1 MGESQVP
8 LGCETPGPGSP
19 AYSSLDVASSVLC
32 KAGVARGL
40 TADIILL
47 NVLCVELGAVFRH
60 KPGLQKILATATF
73 IPGII
78 FYAKGSLSRVPLHP
92 QRAGGKI
99 KER

>member
-8 LGCETPGPGSP
+8 LGCETLGPESP
-19 AYSSLDVASSVLC
+19 AYSFLDVASSVLC

-47 NVLCVELGAVFRH
+47 NVLCVELGVVFRH

-73 IPGII
+73 IPGIV
-78 FYAKGSLSRVPLHP
+78 YAKGSLSRVPLHP